1 MALRRADRWT
11 LGGALCS
18 VSLEDVG
25 PGLPDAHPER
35 EGVGCACMAHVLN
48 VEPGREQTFGT
59 AVIQVTVDDRLTAF
73 HLHGEDLEITSATL
87 GRAGK
92 RARPV
97 TVSRVDDALLRVDAG
112 KRLKPGAYTLTVGYT
127 GRVQEQPY
135 GLFGFTSEDRT
146 YLVTQLEVDEARTVW
161 PCFDEPSFK
170 VPLTL
175 TVIAPEDLA
184 VISNAPV
191 A

>member
-1 MALRRADRWT
+1 
-11 LGGALCS
+11 
-18 VSLEDVG
+18 
-25 PGLPDAHPER
+25 
-35 EGVGCACMAHVLN
+35 
-48 VEPGREQTFGT
+48 
-59 AVIQVTVDDRLTAF
+59 
-73 HLHGEDLEITSATL
+73 
-87 GRAGK
+87 
-92 RARPV
+92 
-97 TVSRVDDALLRVDAG
+97 
-112 KRLKPGAYTLTVGYT
+112 
-127 GRVQEQPY
+127 VQEQPY